1 MKKNHVEMMVARM
14 QLSGYSMK
22 FRSEVVDSAIKAYR
36 EIQRAVR
43 VGDRPM
49 HRPRAWRA
57 EEREKARIEK
67 RKSGYTTGGHDSVI
81 FLPTTPGSEL
91 KRSLQQEIDMSGFKI
106 KVVEKVGKT
115 VKQQLQ
121 RSDPF
126 RGEGCMRGD
135 CTV

>member
-14 QLSGYSMK
+14 QFSGYSKK
-22 FRSEVVDSAIKAYR
+22 FRSEVFDSEIKAYR
-36 EIQRAVR
+36 EIQRAAR
-43 VGDRPM
+43 VGDRPI

-67 RKSGYTTGGHDSVI
+67 GKNWYAKGGHDSVI
-81 FLPTTPGSEL
+81 FLPATPGWEL
-91 KRSLQQEIDMSGFKI
+91 KRSLQQEIAMSGFKV
-106 KVVEKVGKT
+106 KVMEKVGKT

-126 RGEGCMRGD
+126 REGA
-135 CTV
+135 